1 MRRLGWLVLVA
12 ALATACSGCG
22 DAPAP
27 EPSGPWPPP
36 SVLALDEPTLPPID
50 AEPVRAVVLDF
61 VSYLLDEIDYA
72 LRTTFP
78 DNILRHGTDGWGRR
92 CEVCDEVVELA
103 DTAQDERQ
111 RYEFDD
117 WGGYPL
123 LAGEVAPQEP
133 DDPATYWRIR
143 LMLRQPEM
151 RVLDDRGEVVDTT
164 PARDRE
170 TVLVLGV
177 ARGEWRIFAWDIVG
191 SLAAA

>member
-1 MRRLGWLVLVA
+1 MRRLGWLSVVA
-12 ALATACSGCG
+12 LLLTACSGSD

-36 SVLALDEPTLPPID
+36 CILALDEPTLPPID

-78 DNILRHGTDGWGRR
+78 DNILRHGTDRWGRR
-92 CEVCDEVVELA
+92 CEVCDEVVGLA
-103 DTAQDERQ
+103 DTAQAERQ

-117 WGGYPL
+117 WDGSPL
-123 LAGEVAPQEP
+123 LTTKLDSSEFE
-133 DDPATYWRIR
+133 PATYWRVR